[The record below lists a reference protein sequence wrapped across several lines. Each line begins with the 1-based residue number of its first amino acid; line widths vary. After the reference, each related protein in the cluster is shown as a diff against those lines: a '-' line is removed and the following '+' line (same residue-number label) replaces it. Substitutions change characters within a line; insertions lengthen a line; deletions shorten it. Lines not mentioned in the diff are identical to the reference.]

1 MKFESVISKI
11 NDESNPQEDFK
22 NFNDGLNLMKEA

>member
-11 NDESNPQEDFK
+11 NDQSNPQEDFK
-22 NFNDGLNLMKEA
+22 NLKDGLNLMKEA